1 MVRSTQATAATPVAA
16 LAALAM
22 LGGCAPAPG
31 AQASGRGGDAG
42 AQPVVYRGID
52 TILID
57 KDLVDFRVAMT
68 GALGPDDVLAYARCA
83 AAQYALIRG
92 FGFARQVRTN
102 VSADGGVWRADA
114 VYTISAAL
122 PPGPKTIDAEV
133 TVRDCGAQGIPTV

>member
-1 MVRSTQATAATPVAA
+1 MIRRPQTQAPAAAI
-16 LAALAM
+16 AALAM
-22 LGGCAPAPG
+22 LGGCAPAQGVG
-31 AQASGRGGDAG
+31 APAEARGAG
-42 AQPVVYRGID
+42 APPVVYRGID
-52 TILID
+52 TVLID
-57 KDLVDFRVAMT
+57 KDLVDFRVSMT

-92 FGFARQVRTN
+92 FGFARQVRTTVN
-102 VSADGGVWRADA
+102 VDGGVWRADA